1 MPGRSHPLLT
11 IAIPTW
17 NRAQDLE
24 RCVACLAPQVEIV
37 DRNVEILIADNGS
50 TDATAETIAALEAP
64 YSFVRHVR
72 NATNVGPDRNYLVL
86 FEQAAGDYV
95 WLLGDDDFIADG
107 GLRACLDEIE
117 RSQPDLLVTNYEFCN
132 VDRCANSKQ
141 PQIKRC
147 FATDR
152 HHLDLDAL
160 LRIRTHW
167 ISCISCVV
175 YRRELLDI
183 ADLSRHADV
192 YRHWLQ
198 VYAVAS
204 TGARSNNISGISMM
218 AIQVRT
224 DNNRTPLASF
234 YREMPRAFAA
244 ILRETGVDENTV
256 RYVEE
261 DILRFALPAR
271 LYVFLR
277 LRQTPDL
284 PDVPLRYKML
294 YVTCGRAVIWLWK
307 FYRLCKG
314 RGYSLPEM
322 LL

>member
-1 MPGRSHPLLT
+1 MISRSHPLLT

-17 NRAQDLE
+17 NRARDLE
-24 RCVACLAPQVEIV
+24 RCVACLAPQVESA
-37 DRNVEILIADNGS
+37 DREVEILIADNAS
-50 TDATAETIAALEAP
+50 TDATAETIASLEAQ

-72 NATNVGPDRNYLVL
+72 NAANIGPDRNYLVL

-95 WLLGDDDFIADG
+95 WLLGDDDFMADG
-107 GLRACLDEIE
+107 ALKACLDEIE
-117 RSQPDLLVTNYEFCN
+117 QSQPDLLVTNYEFCN
-132 VDRCANSKQ
+132 VDRCVNPIQ

-147 FATDR
+147 FARDR
-152 HHLDLDAL
+152 RNLDLDEL

-167 ISCISCVV
+167 ISCISCIV
-175 YRRELLDI
+175 YRRERVDI
-183 ADLSRHADV
+183 ADLRRHADV

-204 TGARSNNISGISMM
+204 TGAGSKNISGISMM

-244 ILRETGVDENTV
+244 ILRETGVGGKTV

-261 DILRFALPAR
+261 DIRRFALPAR

-284 PDVPLRYKML
+284 PDVPMRYKIL
-294 YVTCGRAVIWLWK
+294 YATSGRAIIMLWK

-322 LL
+322 ML